1 MSTFKKVLALTLALA
16 MVLSVSVFA
25 GYKADTYKD
34 AADIDADCADA
45 IELMY
50 ALEIMKG
57 DDKGNFNPKATIT
70 RGEMAKMIYVIL
82 NYGDDDLAVNYKGAK
97 FFSDVNAGDWYEG
110 YVNYMAMTKLVQGR
124 PDGTFGPN
132 DPVTTAE
139 AAKMLLTALGYSAAD
154 RGYTGAAWAQNVL
167 SDAAILEL
175 LKGYNYSTTGYAPRQ
190 WVAVMV
196 ENALDCYTIDTMKP
210 TFGGLLISGVA
221 GSYETMGAKY
231 YGYDTKTGYITS
243 ISGYS
248 ILQNPEK
255 VAGADEIVID
265 DKYVIEADAT
275 IEDLGQQFKVIYV
288 VDDGDNVAISL
299 RNTGKSVVAEAPV
312 KDVEWE
318 LTYSTSANNEK
329 NKYEFTVGEFTGKL
343 TGNSVPVLNVIAGAK
358 KGVNY
363 DASDLK
369 NAVTAAELR
378 NDVVRAID
386 KDNDG
391 DLDYVIYT
399 PVDYAYVTKVGTSQK
414 YGDYIKAKDM
424 DDKALEISG
433 NATLYID
440 SCIITEDEL
449 AVDNFFKFSWNID
462 EDMYNVEVLPMA
474 EAVEYESRKIN
485 KDQYTFGGETYAP
498 ATNGY
503 NTLEDTLK
511 GKASE
516 VIGVDYDIVVDGDL
530 LVYIVETDSNTTLDE
545 INAKLAVLIESDVN
559 NVDDKNTKQVKLLT
573 IDNEQAWYTYDA
585 TKASKNDSATVLT
598 WAEVKPVLN
607 EDDSAYDADG
617 NAYNKNWGK
626 LVVVYTNDDGEVYL
640 EKVVEG
646 DLVIDK
652 EHDVVDKVDIE
663 TATLDVDGT
672 PTFAG
677 YRVAGD
683 NKFFAYI
690 DDEYTVI
697 TINELEEGEYAGV
710 EAVALVSDG
719 TYYDTVLGGYVII
732 GDATVAEDGYLV
744 VVDTDKRED
753 EDDAYII
760 VKFEGSEE
768 EVELAMDDIKG
779 ATPTETFVYFYEY
792 DGSDYTLTLA
802 WEAFETLYVESGNE
816 LYNKVDGEYAEVDLA
831 DYDIIAV
838 TVRENL
844 RAEGDERWELQSS
857 KTEFVDAETLAA
869 LLDECEGMLD
879 EDDYT
884 YSFDYLMEEYEAATD
899 SNENETLW
907 VVITKNMVQN
917 ETDSAE

>member
-34 AADIDADCADA
+34 AADIDPDCEEA

-50 ALEIMKG
+50 ALDIMTG
-57 DDKGNFNPKATIT
+57 DTNGNFNPKATIT
-70 RGEMAKMIYVIL
+70 RAELVKMIYVIL
-82 NYGDDDLAVNYKGAK
+82 NYGEDDKAVNFTGAK
-97 FFSDVNAGDWYEG
+97 IFSDVAAGAWYEG
-110 YVNYMAMTKLVQGR
+110 YVNYAATIKLVQGR
-124 PDGTFGPN
+124 GNGTFGPN

-139 AAKMLLTALGYSAAD
+139 AAKMLLTAIGYSSEA
-154 RGYTGAAWAQNVL
+154 RQYTGANWAQNVL
-167 SDAAILEL
+167 SDAAILGL

-196 ENALDCYTIDTMKP
+196 ENALGCLTFETMMP
-210 TFGGLLISGVA
+210 TANGLLVNSAVTA
-221 GSYETMGAKY
+221 FEYETMGQKY
-231 YGYDTKTGYITS
+231 YGYETVTGYITS
-243 ISGYS
+243 IDGYS

-255 VAGADEIVID
+255 MAGDDEIVID
-265 DKYVIEADAT
+265 DEYVVEADAT
-275 IEDLGQQFKVIYV
+275 IEDLGQEFKVIAI
-288 VDDGDNVAISL
+288 DGEAISL
-299 RNTGKSVVAEAPV
+299 RNTGKSVVAEDEV

-318 LTYSTSANNEK
+318 LTYSTSSNNEK

-343 TGNSVPVLNVIAGAK
+343 TGNSVPVLNVVDGAK

-386 KDNDG
+386 KDADG

-399 PVDYAYVTKVGTSQK
+399 PVDYAKVTKVGTSQK
-414 YGDYIKAKDM
+414 YGDYIKAKNMKDE
-424 DDKALEISG
+424 ALEISG

-440 SCIITEDEL
+440 SCIICEEEL
-449 AVDNFFKFSWNID
+449 EVGNYIKFSYNID
-462 EDMYNVEVLPMA
+462 EDMYNVEVLPVI
-474 EAVEYESRKIN
+474 EAVEYDSRKIN
-485 KDQYTFGGETYAP
+485 KDEYTFGGETYAP

-503 NTLEDTLK
+503 MTLEDTLK
-511 GKASE
+511 GSASE

-530 LVYIVETDSNTTLDE
+530 LVYIVESDSDTTLDE
-545 INAKLAVLIESDVN
+545 INGKLAVLIESEIRNVN
-559 NVDDKNTKQVKLLT
+559 DENTKQVKLLT
-573 IDNEQAWYTYDA
+573 IDDEQNWYTYDS
-585 TKASKNDSATVLT
+585 TKASKNSSDTVLT

-607 EDDSAYDADG
+607 DDDSAYDADG
-617 NAYNKNWGK
+617 NALNTNWGK

-640 EKVVEG
+640 ELVVEG

-652 EHDVVDKVDIE
+652 EHDVVDTVDVVE
-663 TATLDVDGT
+663 SGTLDVDGT

-677 YRVAGD
+677 YRVAGE

-690 DDEYTVI
+690 DEEYKVI

-732 GDATVAEDGYLV
+732 GDATVAEDGYLI
-744 VVDTDKRED
+744 VVDTDERED

-760 VKFEGSEE
+760 VKFEGAEE
-768 EVELAMDDIKG
+768 EVELAMADVEGDE
-779 ATPTETFVYFYEY
+779 PTETWVYFYEY
-792 DGSDYTLTLA
+792 DGEDYTLTLA
-802 WEAFETLYVESGNE
+802 YAAFETLYVESGNE
-816 LYNKVDGEYAEVDLA
+816 LYHKVDGEYAEVDLA
-831 DYDIIAV
+831 DYEIIAV

-844 RAEGDERWELQSS
+844 RAETDGRWELQSS
-857 KTEFVDAETLAA
+857 VTEFVDAETLAA
-869 LLDECEGMLD
+869 MLDECEGMLD

-884 YSFDYLMEEYEAATD
+884 YSFDYLMEEYEATTD
-899 SNENETLW
+899 SEENDTLW
-907 VVITKNMVQN
+907 VVITKNMIQN

>member
-34 AADIDADCADA
+34 AADIDPDCEEA

-50 ALEIMKG
+50 ALDIMTG
-57 DDKGNFNPKATIT
+57 DTNGNFNPKATIT
-70 RGEMAKMIYVIL
+70 RAELVKMIYVIL
-82 NYGDDDLAVNYKGAK
+82 NYGEDDKAVNFTGAK
-97 FFSDVNAGDWYEG
+97 IFSDVAAGAWYEG
-110 YVNYMAMTKLVQGR
+110 YVNYAATIKLVQGR
-124 PDGTFGPN
+124 GNGTFGPN

-139 AAKMLLTALGYSAAD
+139 AAKMLLTAIGYSAET
-154 RGYTGAAWAQNVL
+154 RQYTGANWAQNVL
-167 SDAAILEL
+167 SDAAILGL
-175 LKGYNYSTTGYAPRQ
+175 LKGYDYSTTGYAPRQ

-196 ENALDCYTIDTMKP
+196 ENALGCLTFETMMP
-210 TFGGLLISGVA
+210 TANGLLVNSAVTA
-221 GSYETMGAKY
+221 FEYETMGQKY
-231 YGYDTKTGYITS
+231 YGYETVTGYITS
-243 ISGYS
+243 IDGYS

-255 VAGADEIVID
+255 MAGDDEIVID
-265 DKYVIEADAT
+265 DEYVVEADAT
-275 IEDLGQQFKVIYV
+275 IEDLGQEFKVIAI
-288 VDDGDNVAISL
+288 DGEAISL
-299 RNTGKSVVAEAPV
+299 RNTGKSVVAEDEV

-318 LTYSTSANNEK
+318 LTYSTSSNNEK

-343 TGNSVPVLNVIAGAK
+343 TGNSVPVLNVVDGAK

-386 KDNDG
+386 KDADG

-399 PVDYAYVTKVGTSQK
+399 PVDYAKVTKVGTSQK
-414 YGDYIKAKDM
+414 YGDYIKAKNMKDE
-424 DDKALEISG
+424 ALEISG

-440 SCIITEDEL
+440 SCIICEEEL
-449 AVDNFFKFSWNID
+449 EVGNYIKFSYNID
-462 EDMYNVEVLPMA
+462 EDMYNVEVLPVI
-474 EAVEYESRKIN
+474 EAVEYDSRKIN
-485 KDQYTFGGETYAP
+485 KDEYTFGGETYAP

-503 NTLEDTLK
+503 MTLEDTLK
-511 GKASE
+511 GSASE

-530 LVYIVETDSNTTLDE
+530 LVYIVESDSDTTLDE
-545 INAKLAVLIESDVN
+545 INGKLAVLIESEIRNVN
-559 NVDDKNTKQVKLLT
+559 DENTKQVKLLT
-573 IDNEQAWYTYDA
+573 IDDEQNWYTYDS
-585 TKASKNDSATVLT
+585 TKASKNSSDTVLT

-607 EDDSAYDADG
+607 DDDSAYDADG
-617 NAYNKNWGK
+617 NALNTNWGK

-640 EKVVEG
+640 ELVVEG

-652 EHDVVDKVDIE
+652 EHDVVDTVDVVE
-663 TATLDVDGT
+663 SGTLDVDGT

-677 YRVAGD
+677 YRVAGE

-690 DDEYTVI
+690 DEEYKVI

-732 GDATVAEDGYLV
+732 GDATVAEDGYLI
-744 VVDTDKRED
+744 VVDTDERED

-760 VKFEGSEE
+760 VKFEGAEE
-768 EVELAMDDIKG
+768 EVELAMADVEGDE
-779 ATPTETFVYFYEY
+779 PTETWVYFYEY
-792 DGSDYTLTLA
+792 DGEDYTLTLA
-802 WEAFETLYVESGNE
+802 YAAFETLYVESGNE
-816 LYNKVDGEYAEVDLA
+816 LYHKVDGEYAEVDLA
-831 DYDIIAV
+831 DYEIIAV

-844 RAEGDERWELQSS
+844 RAETDGRWELQSS
-857 KTEFVDAETLAA
+857 VTEFVDAETLAA
-869 LLDECEGMLD
+869 MLDECEGMLD

-884 YSFDYLMEEYEAATD
+884 YSFDYLMEEYEATTD
-899 SNENETLW
+899 SEENDTLW
-907 VVITKNMVQN
+907 VVITKNMIQN